1 MAYTHFSGFSNC
13 DCGSGANAITD
24 LALLDTTLTYAK
36 NNGMMGQID
45 LAAALKKLDNN
56 TTNVSGKI
64 NGTNLEITDS
74 DNKTVTIDMLP
85 VFNASARSVS
95 GAIEGTNLVLSDPA
109 GNKSTI
115 SLAAIFDAIKAST
128 AGAATE
134 TTAGAVKL
142 GNRVLANDGTTVLG
156 RLIGA

>member
-45 LAAALKKLDNN
+45 LAAALKKLDTN

-74 DNKTVTIDMLP
+74 DNKTVTIDMLTI
-85 VFNASARSVS
+85 FN
-95 GAIEGTNLVLSDPA
+95 
-109 GNKSTI
+109 
-115 SLAAIFDAIKAST
+115 AIKAST

-134 TTAGAVKL
+134 TTAGVVKL